1 MTVCERHL
9 EEPPTVHAP
18 LHGMGAGIPFI
29 EIADQIYGFRSR
41 CSTVEI
47 DRFDHIPGRIEG
59 AAGILMQDIHRQV
72 LASLLVVG
80 SIFIRSFRR
89 KISRFPGTGGILLP
103 SHGAAR
109 GRLVVPPSAAHTRSS
124 PVSIPGGW
132 EADA

>member
-47 DRFDHIPGRIEG
+47 DRFDHIPGGIEG
-59 AAGILMQDIHRQV
+59 AAGILMWHLVMFDFLLEFFTLAQSAGLEAQGGTLNQV
-72 LASLLVVG
+72 LILSVG
-80 SIFIRSFRR
+80 
-89 KISRFPGTGGILLP
+89 
-103 SHGAAR
+103 
-109 GRLVVPPSAAHTRSS
+109 
-124 PVSIPGGW
+124 
-132 EADA
+132 